1 MAKGSPFWGKQK
13 GKLGETV
20 LAVVKG
26 QQVQRAYNGEP
37 TNPRSNKQTAQRIVF
52 ANAVKFFKSAIASQ
66 FKFAYE
72 DKKQTESDYNAFMRH
87 NVKNGNIIARDM
99 YLDPNYPSVGEFILS
114 DGSISE
120 IMPSTAQG
128 TSIPTFN
135 FKEAL
140 STAPTTLQGLATA
153 LKDTHGLADGDILTF
168 VDIKSG
174 AYDLTTHPTSPLQ
187 WKVLQ
192 VKVGDATDTRTIASV
207 SSIITLSAGTDN
219 VKIIINGTEAEGCAI
234 IVSRPT
240 ASGLKV
246 STSRVWYNGITK
258 NMITDASAESYVK
271 YAKNSWGMGMASL
284 LEGSQLPNV

>member
-1 MAKGSPFWGKQK
+1 MATGSPFWGKQK

-87 NVKNGNIIARDM
+87 NIKNGTIIARDM
-99 YLDPNYPSVGEFILS
+99 YLDPNFPSIGEFILS
-114 DGSISE
+114 DGSLSE

-128 TSIPTFN
+128 SSLPQFD

-153 LKDTHGLADGDILTF
+153 FKDTYGLADGDILTF
-168 VDIKSG
+168 VNIKST
-174 AYDLTTHPTSPLQ
+174 AEDLNSHPTSPLK
-187 WKVLQ
+187 WNVLQ
-192 VKVGDATDTRTIASV
+192 VKVGDTSDTRTIASV
-207 SSIITLSAGTDN
+207 QSTIIFSPATDN
-219 VKIIINGTEAEGCAI
+219 VKIVINDLYALGCSI

-246 STSRVWYNGITK
+246 STSRVWYNGTTK
-258 NMITDASAESYVK
+258 SMITAASAESYVK
-271 YAKNSWGMGMASL
+271 YAKNSWGMGTASL
-284 LEGSQLPNV
+284 LEGSELPNV